1 MPRVEFTAPLA
12 GALGVDA
19 CKVTLKR
26 TYRTHTLSESLLRV
40 SLSNAHSL
48 SHSFCLAQYYPE
60 MQGPDSA
67 PIQDSQVQ
75 QLVASL
81 VAQNKETLSKQSI
94 FRPFAA
100 QPRPAPVQQH
110 ASGLSGEPSGGEPS
124 GAGQGKVSAH
134 GYTAGGALQ
143 ANHSGHPR
151 TNGTACAR
159 SHSPIGQL
167 QMLSSRGGA

>member
-1 MPRVEFTAPLA
+1 
-12 GALGVDA
+12 
-19 CKVTLKR
+19 
-26 TYRTHTLSESLLRV
+26 
-40 SLSNAHSL
+40 
-48 SHSFCLAQYYPE
+48 

-100 QPRPAPVQQH
+100 QPRSAPVQQH

-134 GYTAGGALQ
+134 GYTAGRALQ